1 MAVRGCRRRSKYL
14 ENNPVMQSFN
24 IVNGL
29 EANTYSWRKANPPNP
44 EGLATSEVE
53 TRTYSGAV
61 EYLKNTL
68 AAGLLAA
75 GNAACQVSCSI
86 VARGGG
92 MGELTVTRTWYD
104 APEEEGGGE
113 SGGESGGPP
122 PAGSVGSS
130 AENPV
135 YAFQVTE
142 NRIPILLHP
151 IVQDASIAG
160 SSPQGI
166 ALRMLSNGADEN
178 ATFTTGTAD
187 NPVAHTVGEALESV
201 PAAVKNLVTK
211 QSSYLSAG
219 LVLDVRWQIDGKAAA
234 PALGDF
240 FKIATPEGGIGAPTG
255 RNWLLAGGGATL
267 ENGKAFM
274 TKKYILSEPGGWD
287 ETLYS

>member
-1 MAVRGCRRRSKYL
+1 
-14 ENNPVMQSFN
+14 MQSFN

-53 TRTYSGAV
+53 TKTYSGAV
-61 EYLKNTL
+61 GYLKNTL
-68 AAGLLAA
+68 AAGFLAA
-75 GNAACQVSCSI
+75 GNAACQVTCSI

-104 APEEEGGGE
+104 APEEEEGGGE
-113 SGGESGGPP
+113 SGGSP
-122 PAGSVGSS
+122 PAGSVGSD
-130 AENPV
+130 AENPI
-135 YAFQVTE
+135 YSFQVTE
-142 NRIPILLHP
+142 NRIPILMHP
-151 IVQDASIAG
+151 IVQNIGIDW
-160 SSPQGI
+160 SSREGI
-166 ALRMLSNGADEN
+166 ALRMLCNGADEN

-187 NPVAHTVGEALESV
+187 NPVADTVGSALEHV
-201 PAAVKNLVTK
+201 PDDVKELVAK

-219 LVLDVRWQIDGKAAA
+219 LVLDVRWQIDGKVAA
-234 PALGDF
+234 PPLGDF
-240 FKIATPEGGIGAPTG
+240 FKIAKPEGGIGAPTG

>member
-1 MAVRGCRRRSKYL
+1 
-14 ENNPVMQSFN
+14 MQSFN

-68 AAGLLAA
+68 AAGFLAA
-75 GNAACQVSCSI
+75 GTAACQVACSI

-104 APEEEGGGE
+104 APEEGGGGE
-113 SGGESGGPP
+113 SGGDP
-122 PAGSVGSS
+122 PAGSVGSGV
-130 AENPV
+130 ENPV
-135 YAFQVTE
+135 YSFQVTE
-142 NRIPILLHP
+142 NRIPILMHP
-151 IVQDASIAG
+151 IVQNAG
-160 SSPQGI
+160 IDWSSRQGI
-166 ALRMLSNGADEN
+166 ALRMLCNGADEN

-187 NPVAHTVGEALESV
+187 NPVPHTVGEALEHV
-201 PAAVKNLVTK
+201 PDAVKDLVSK

-219 LVLDVRWQIDGKAAA
+219 LVLDVRWQIDGKLAA